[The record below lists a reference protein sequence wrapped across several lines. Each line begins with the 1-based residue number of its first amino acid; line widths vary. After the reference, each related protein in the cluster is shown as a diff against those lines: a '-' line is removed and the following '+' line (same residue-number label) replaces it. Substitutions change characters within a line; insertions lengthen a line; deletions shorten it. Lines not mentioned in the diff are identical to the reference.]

1 MGEAVP
7 SGRNFGHETGATRLL
22 QSVEKRFVAKSPG
35 RLNYSQVELSTHNG
49 RHPKG
54 LVGILGKARHPATDD
69 VPDALGDAE
78 LLDWTPCHPAPLQL
92 AQPAGLRQMA
102 DDLAHEERIA
112 LRLGVDGPSQNH
124 GVISVELVT
133 GRLLHEG
140 DDARGVESGEREALH
155 AARTPEV
162 GHHLHKGMVV
172 VELGIPIGAE
182 DEEALRIRGLHDM
195 PQQEESGLGRP
206 LQVVEDQEDRVVS
219 RDCSQPGGHGVEET
233 VALGLWVGPKR

>member
-35 RLNYSQVELSTHNG
+35 RLNYSQVELSTHDG

-54 LVGILGKARHPATDD
+54 LVGVPGKARHPATDD

-102 DDLAHEERIA
+102 DDLEHEEGIA
-112 LRLGVDGPSQNH
+112 LRLGMDGPSQNH

-133 GRLLHEG
+133 GRLPLVAG
-140 DDARGVESGEREALH
+140 VVGLLDAILAVVVVPLARGAFRSPH
-155 AARTPEV
+155 ARAY
-162 GHHLHKGMVV
+162 
-172 VELGIPIGAE
+172 A
-182 DEEALRIRGLHDM
+182 
-195 PQQEESGLGRP
+195 
-206 LQVVEDQEDRVVS
+206 
-219 RDCSQPGGHGVEET
+219 
-233 VALGLWVGPKR
+233 